1 MPGLEKVTAA
11 VCDKAAPVADLDV
24 VDLGSGSGQ
33 VALKLAPG
41 ARSVLAVDFSSDML
55 RILQDRA
62 ADQGLSNVNTQLS
75 TLQALRLPDASVD
88 VIVSNYAL
96 HHLRHPEKVELLGRC
111 AKWLR
116 PGGRI
121 VVGDMMFGLTGDAQ
135 GRQIIAGKVRSIA
148 RRGPAGW
155 WRIAKNAWKM
165 LVARQE
171 CPEPMSSWESMLT
184 GAGFEVFDSGRV
196 VAEAA
201 FVAGRL
207 RPSPASA

>member
-11 VCDKAAPVADLDV
+11 VCERSAPVADKDV

-33 VALKLAPG
+33 VTLKLAPE

-55 RILQDRA
+55 RILAERA
-62 ADQGLSNVNTQLS
+62 TEQGLDNVSTQLS
-75 TLQALRLPDASVD
+75 TLQALRLPDNSVD
-88 VIVSNYAL
+88 LVVSNYAL
-96 HHLRHPEKVELLGRC
+96 HHLRHPEKVELLDRC

-121 VVGDMMFGLTGDAQ
+121 VVGDMMFGLTGDSQ
-135 GRQIIAGKVRSIA
+135 GRQIIAGKVRAIA
-148 RRGPAGW
+148 KRGPAGW

-165 LVARQE
+165 IVARQE
-171 CPEPMSSWESMLT
+171 CPEPMGSWESMLAQ
-184 GAGFEVFDSGRV
+184 AGFTIVESGRV

-201 FVAGRL
+201 FVAGCL
-207 RPSPASA
+207 PES